1 MIKYKMTV
9 GEKMNELKTKSLK
22 FHIGGKFA
30 VSSKVR
36 LDSREDL
43 SLAYSPGVAYPSLEI
58 AADPDRAYLYTS
70 KKHGRRHLGR
80 FGRFGTWGC
89 RPFGRAP
96 GNGRQMP
103 SL

>member
-1 MIKYKMTV
+1 
-9 GEKMNELKTKSLK
+9 MNELKTKSLK

-70 KKHGRRHLGR
+70 KKTRSPSSR
-80 FGRFGTWGC
+80 TV
-89 RPFGRAP
+89 RPFWDLGMSALWPRS
-96 GNGRQMP
+96 R
-103 SL
+103 

>member
-1 MIKYKMTV
+1 MTV

-43 SLAYSPGVAYPSLEI
+43 SLAYFARRCISLSG
-58 AADPDRAYLYTS
+58 YC
-70 KKHGRRHLGR
+70 G
-80 FGRFGTWGC
+80 
-89 RPFGRAP
+89 
-96 GNGRQMP
+96 
-103 SL
+103 